1 MLRVPFPL
9 MVTPAENPNPMWQSL
24 VVVKEPPAIF
34 REPPATVV
42 PKEKF
47 PTVAVLVSCTVRPEL
62 IRKVSFGPGM
72 TPFAQVAAASKGPD
86 WTQSMLAARAAKGPQ
101 RAVIN
106 ATQIGKL
113 LLP

>member
-1 MLRVPFPL
+1 MNYHIVNLEQG
-9 MVTPAENPNPMWQSL
+9 TPEWLNARKGKLTASQAAS
-24 VVVKEPPAIF
+24 II
-34 REPPATVV
+34 T
-42 PKEKF
+42 
-47 PTVAVLVSCTVRPEL
+47 PTGKL
-62 IRKVSFGPGM
+62 
-72 TPFAQVAAASKGPD
+72 AAASKGPD

>member
-1 MLRVPFPL
+1 

-47 PTVAVLVSCTVRPEL
+47 PTGAVLVSCTVRPEL